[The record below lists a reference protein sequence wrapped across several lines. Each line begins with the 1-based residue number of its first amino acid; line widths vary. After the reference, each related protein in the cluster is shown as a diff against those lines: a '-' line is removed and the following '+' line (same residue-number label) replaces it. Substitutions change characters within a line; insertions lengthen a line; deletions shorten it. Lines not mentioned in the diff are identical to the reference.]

1 MLNPKM
7 EVHPMIWNHFEA
19 DRAALGT
26 QYTEEHWDAGSGLSP
41 EALII
46 AHERAYSSL
55 NPAPLF
61 SATLADCVARGVDA
75 YSGGAKYNNSA
86 INAICIASTV
96 DALAAVRRLVYEEK
110 KLKLSEFAAVLRDN
124 WKGHAEL
131 RQTALHRMPKYGN
144 GDPAVDALAAQ
155 VMRDTA
161 ACINGKPNGRGGVT
175 LSGGE
180 PLLQADFCR
189 ELLTALHAAGV
200 NTAVDTCLAVPEENL
215 QKVIGVADTFLVDVK
230 AYDSELHRRLC
241 GLPNE
246 RILSNL
252 RLLDSLQQRVEIRI
266 PFVPGQNAGEIEKIA
281 DFLAPLTCVVG
292 VRVLKYHN
300 LSGTK
305 YESLD
310 MTYPLAA
317 VSTPV
322 PTAAETEAARAA
334 LEARGIRVLR

>member
-1 MLNPKM
+1 MLKTENHMTTGTYINIKRFEIHDGDGMRTTLFLKGCPLRCRWCHNPEGLSTKP
-7 EVHPMIWNHFEA
+7 ELGFYAHKCTGCGRCAATCPTGAHCIVGGVHRF
-19 DRAALGT
+19 DRAKCIACGKC
-26 QYTEEHWDAGSGLSP
+26 EGVCFSD
-41 EALII
+41 ALIFYGK
-46 AHERAYSSL
+46 RA
-55 NPAPLF
+55 
-61 SATLADCVARGVDA
+61 TADELLPKLIEDKPF
-75 YSGGAKYNNSA
+75 YDNSG
-86 INAICIASTV
+86 
-96 DALAAVRRLVYEEK
+96 
-110 KLKLSEFAAVLRDN
+110 
-124 WKGHAEL
+124 
-131 RQTALHRMPKYGN
+131 
-144 GDPAVDALAAQ
+144 
-155 VMRDTA
+155 
-161 ACINGKPNGRGGVT
+161 GGVT

-317 VSTPV
+317 ASTPV
-322 PTAAETEAARAA
+322 PTAAETEAACAA

>member
-1 MLNPKM
+1 M
-7 EVHPMIWNHFEA
+7 
-19 DRAALGT
+19 
-26 QYTEEHWDAGSGLSP
+26 
-41 EALII
+41 
-46 AHERAYSSL
+46 
-55 NPAPLF
+55 
-61 SATLADCVARGVDA
+61 
-75 YSGGAKYNNSA
+75 
-86 INAICIASTV
+86 
-96 DALAAVRRLVYEEK
+96 
-110 KLKLSEFAAVLRDN
+110 
-124 WKGHAEL
+124 
-131 RQTALHRMPKYGN
+131 
-144 GDPAVDALAAQ
+144 
-155 VMRDTA
+155 
-161 ACINGKPNGRGGVT
+161 
-175 LSGGE
+175 
-180 PLLQADFCR
+180 
-189 ELLTALHAAGV
+189 
-200 NTAVDTCLAVPEENL
+200 DTCLAVPEENL

-317 VSTPV
+317 ASTPV